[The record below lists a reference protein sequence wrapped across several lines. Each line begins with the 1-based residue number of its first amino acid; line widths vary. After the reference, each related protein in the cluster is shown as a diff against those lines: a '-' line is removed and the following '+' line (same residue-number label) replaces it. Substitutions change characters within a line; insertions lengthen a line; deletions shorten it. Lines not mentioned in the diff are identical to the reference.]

1 MKIILTGSSGRL
13 GRAIYN
19 ALIEKHEVI
28 GVDRSPFSTTSVVA
42 DFVDVKLLT
51 KIFKGA
57 NAVIHA
63 AALHAPHVGIYSD
76 AEFRRINV
84 EGTRAVVEAAKATG
98 VKRIV
103 FTSTTAVYGHVI
115 KDGIMPWITENTLP
129 QPRTIYH
136 TTKLEAESI
145 LRNVASESLAV
156 RTLRMSRGFPER
168 ADLMVLYRLSR
179 GIDIRDVANA
189 HVAALTNDGEHYQQY
204 IISGKT
210 PFQNED
216 CELLG
221 SDLKAVLLKRAEKV
235 VESFEQRGWTLPSLL
250 DRVYDSSLAQSQ
262 LNWTPRYGF
271 EEVLHQ
277 LDRGSLEVLPNHPS
291 KNHEE

>member
-13 GRAIYN
+13 GRAIFN
-19 ALIEKHEVI
+19 ALIGKHEVI
-28 GVDRSPFSTTSVVA
+28 GIDRTPFSTTSVVA

-51 KIFKGA
+51 KIFEGA
-57 NAVIHA
+57 DAVIHT

-76 AEFRRINV
+76 AEFQRINV
-84 EGTRAVVEAAKATG
+84 EGTRAIVEASKATQIN
-98 VKRIV
+98 RLV
-103 FTSTTAVYGHVI
+103 FTSTTAIYGHAI
-115 KDGIMPWITENTLP
+115 KDGIVPWITENTVP

-145 LRNVASESLAV
+145 LLNAASESLDV
-156 RTLRMSRGFPER
+156 RVLRMSRRFPER

-189 HVAALTNDGEHYQQY
+189 HVAALTNNGEHYQQF

-210 PFQNED
+210 PFLKED

-221 SDLKAVLLKRAEKV
+221 SDLKAVLLKRAPKV
-235 VESFEQRGWTLPSLL
+235 VAAFEQRGWSLPSFL
-250 DRVYDSSLAQSQ
+250 DRIYDSSLAQTH

-277 LDRGSLEVLPNHPS
+277 LDRGSLEVLPNHHS
-291 KNHEE
+291 KTHEE

>member
-19 ALIEKHEVI
+19 ALIRKHEVI
-28 GVDRSPFSTTSVVA
+28 GIDRTPFSTTSVVA

-51 KIFKGA
+51 KVFEGA
-57 NAVIHA
+57 DAVIHT

-84 EGTRAVVEAAKATG
+84 EGTRAIVEAVKATQIN
-98 VKRIV
+98 RLV

-115 KDGIMPWITENTLP
+115 KDGMVPWITEHTLP

-136 TTKLEAESI
+136 TTKLEAESV
-145 LRNVASESLAV
+145 LMDAASKSLAV

-179 GIDIRDVANA
+179 GIDIRDVASA
-189 HVAALTNDGEHYQQY
+189 HVAALTNQGDYYQHYV
-204 IISGKT
+204 ISGKT
-210 PFQNED
+210 PFFKED

-221 SDLKAVLLKRAEKV
+221 SDLKAVLIKRAPKV
-235 VESFEQRGWTLPSLL
+235 VAVFEQRGWTLPAIL
-250 DRVYDSSLAQSQ
+250 DRVYDSSLAQTH
-262 LNWTPRYGF
+262 LNWKPRYGF
-271 EEVLHQ
+271 EEVLQQ
-277 LDRGSLEVLPNHPS
+277 LDRGSLEVLPS
-291 KNHEE
+291 

>member
-19 ALIEKHEVI
+19 ALIGKHEVI
-28 GVDRSPFSTTSVVA
+28 GIDRTPFSTTSVVA

-51 KIFKGA
+51 KVFEGA
-57 NAVIHA
+57 DAVIHT

-84 EGTRAVVEAAKATG
+84 EGTKAIIEAIRAKH
-98 VKRIV
+98 VKRLV

-115 KDGIMPWITENTLP
+115 INGIVPWITESTLP

-136 TTKLEAESI
+136 TTKLEAEST
-145 LRNVASESLAV
+145 LLNAASESLDV
-156 RTLRMSRGFPER
+156 RVLRMSRGFPER

-179 GIDIRDVANA
+179 GIDIRDVAVA
-189 HVAALTNDGEHYQQY
+189 HVEALTNNGEQYQQY

-210 PFQNED
+210 PFLRED

-221 SDLKAVLLKRAEKV
+221 SDLKAVLLKRAPKV
-235 VESFEQRGWTLPSLL
+235 VTEFDERGWTLPAFL
-250 DRVYDSSLAQSQ
+250 DRVYDSSLAQTY

-271 EEVLHQ
+271 EEILHQ
-277 LDRGSLEVLPNHPS
+277 LDRGSLEVLPNHHS
-291 KNHEE
+291 KTQEE